1 MYGLGAYG
9 GYKGLDAILGWL
21 MPRQEAAKTASART
35 GGATDPSSTVTPNP
49 RNPSSGTAQP
59 LPQGGTSPMTGG
71 NEITPE
77 QVKEN
82 LKNYPDTSGYP
93 WGVRRG
99 GQYIDATGRTPIDEY
114 PNEIAAEQARYF
126 NQRGM
131 ATAFQND
138 LDINAQLTDK
148 GSNLYNAIDRMRG
161 GQLTQFRLGAEEAN
175 ARHQN
180 MVRTQE
186 LNTQLRIAEAAKRQ
200 AEYEAELRRRYEGR

>member
-9 GYKGLDAILGWL
+9 GYKGLEGILGWL
-21 MPRQEAAKTASART
+21 MPRQEAARTTPART

-49 RNPSSGTAQP
+49 RNPSSGTTHP
-59 LPQGGTSPMTGG
+59 SLQGGTSPMTGG
-71 NEITPE
+71 NEIKPE

-82 LKNYPDTSGYP
+82 AANYPNTSGYP
-93 WGVRRG
+93 WGTIQG
-99 GQYIDATGRTPIDEY
+99 GQYIDASGRTPIDDY

-126 NQRGM
+126 NRRGM

-175 ARHQN
+175 ARHQI
-180 MVRTQE
+180 MVRNQE
-186 LNTQLRIAEAAKRQ
+186 LNTQLRIAEATKRQ
-200 AEYEAELRRRYEGR
+200 AEHEAELRRRYEGR